1 MYIKRNR
8 KQEHKSSYYHLDK
21 VFFVSFF
28 LGILLANVIQDS
40 SKNRFFMLNEYYMQQ
55 FKYTKIDYNQLLL
68 FILENRI
75 PMLLLLIL
83 LSFTV
88 IGIVSQILFVGY
100 FGASF
105 GFLCVMAI
113 TNFGWKGFI
122 YMGGF
127 LFPHYLFYLP
137 FYLLFLKLFVAKKEG
152 ITLEKSVLIK
162 QIGIMTVLFCTGI
175 IVESYVNP
183 PILIKLLKIF

>member
-1 MYIKRNR
+1 M
-8 KQEHKSSYYHLDK
+8 SYYHLDK

-55 FKYTKIDYNQLLL
+55 FKHAEIDYNQLLL
-68 FILENRI
+68 FVLENRI
-75 PMLLLLIL
+75 PMILLLIL

-88 IGIVSQILFVGY
+88 VGIVSQILFVGY
-100 FGASF
+100 YGASF

-122 YMGGF
+122 YIGGF
-127 LFPHYLFYLP
+127 LFPHYLFYIP
-137 FYLLFLKLFVAKKEG
+137 FYLLFLKLFVMKKEE
-152 ITLEKSVLIK
+152 IPLERTALIK
-162 QIGIMTVLFCTGI
+162 QIGIMILLFSMGI

-183 PILIKLLKIF
+183 LVLIKLLKIF